1 LLLQPAFLCR
11 WATLT
16 LARFILNG
24 LRHANEILGETAFVE
39 EEWKVI
45 GEYVFDGEG
54 GRHQAFYAP
63 LRDTTVLGE
72 VIRSYDRIRVEQSHK
87 FSTAEAQKLWS
98 LAGMTET
105 EQWRHDDEYGQYTF
119 ALPPSPSHGCGGF
132 PFQKPDEPFEPAT
145 PRLCDTWD
153 QSNGESAL

>member
-1 LLLQPAFLCR
+1 M
-11 WATLT
+11 LT
-16 LARFILNG
+16 HARFILNG

-39 EEWKVI
+39 EEWRVI

-72 VIRSYDRIRVEQSHK
+72 VIRPHDRIRVEQSHK

-105 EQWRHDDEYGQYTF
+105 EQWRHDDEYGKHTPT
-119 ALPPSPSHGCGGF
+119 LPPTPSHGCGGF
-132 PFQKPDEPFEPAT
+132 PFQQPGEPFEPLPHVCVT
-145 PRLCDTWD
+145 RGTS
-153 QSNGESAL
+153 QSYGESAL